1 MSIFFSY
8 IFLGLSLSAPMGPIN
23 AAQLDKGIRYGFWH
37 SWLVG
42 VGGMGAD
49 AIFMLA
55 IYFGL
60 APFIDT
66 PIIQLILWMSGA
78 FILIFTGI
86 ESIARSHELIQPQ
99 QGAEGESKKKSLW
112 TGFIMALSN
121 PLSIIFW
128 LGIYG
133 SILAQTTSSYG
144 TGHVLLYSL
153 GIFIGITIWDIT
165 MAFIAT
171 GAKKYVRPGALRLI
185 SILSGVVMF
194 GFGIYFAI
202 RAADVLFS

>member
-60 APFIDT
+60 ALFIDT
-66 PIIQLILWMSGA
+66 PIIH
-78 FILIFTGI
+78 
-86 ESIARSHELIQPQ
+86 RSCGCRVRSSRPSRVL
-99 QGAEGESKKKSLW
+99 KVLR
-112 TGFIMALSN
+112 N
-121 PLSIIFW
+121 P
-128 LGIYG
+128 
-133 SILAQTTSSYG
+133 
-144 TGHVLLYSL
+144 
-153 GIFIGITIWDIT
+153 
-165 MAFIAT
+165 MN
-171 GAKKYVRPGALRLI
+171 
-185 SILSGVVMF
+185 
-194 GFGIYFAI
+194 
-202 RAADVLFS
+202 